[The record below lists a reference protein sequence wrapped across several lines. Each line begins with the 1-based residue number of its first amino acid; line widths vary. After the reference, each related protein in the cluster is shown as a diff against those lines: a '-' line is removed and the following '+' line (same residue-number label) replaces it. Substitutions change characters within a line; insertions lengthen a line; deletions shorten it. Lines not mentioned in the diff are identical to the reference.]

1 MNCSPHAMASDPQP
15 ISTGPPNPGYWSWT
29 PVRDAHATAE
39 AMPRPRRPEQPR
51 QEPVPS
57 VAADRNGRPDV
68 LRAEEHPTPAQTAGA
83 FELLAEGSG
92 EDPLERLRVV
102 LRHLDEENAVLP
114 TSLFHKA
121 VREAED
127 LAQLTGSRFLP
138 PQVSQ
143 RLNHWRTVLR
153 QHFEVPTPDSPPRE
167 VFDRLADEFRAVHG
181 AGDRHWP
188 SVSAV
193 RWPRLRPAPLTPGR
207 RRTNPSRHSG
217 ASTISA
223 AAGSG

>member
-1 MNCSPHAMASDPQP
+1 M
-15 ISTGPPNPGYWSWT
+15 
-29 PVRDAHATAE
+29 
-39 AMPRPRRPEQPR
+39 
-51 QEPVPS
+51 
-57 VAADRNGRPDV
+57 
-68 LRAEEHPTPAQTAGA
+68 LRAEEHPTPAQAAGS
-83 FELLAEGSG
+83 FELLAEGSE

-114 TSLFHKA
+114 TSVLHKA

-153 QHFEVPTPDSPPRE
+153 QRFEVPTPDSPPRE
-167 VFDRLADEFRAVHG
+167 VFDRLADEFRAVHV

-193 RWPRLRPAPLTPGR
+193 RWA
-207 RRTNPSRHSG
+207 
-217 ASTISA
+217 ASTHCASHPRTSA
-223 AAGSG
+223 DESLKALRRLLHDLGSRRVRVTTAATRCHSR